1 MVKFKRSGG
10 NRMVR
15 VTYTGKMHIGGSGI
29 GSTAMHQVKPLYK
42 NKMLGK
48 IYAPDIKSP
57 KDASLLHLFW
67 KQIPDIPHPL
77 YLVGDV
83 LFDTITSLEM
93 EEPTI
98 LQTWMNHSYA
108 QMTRY
113 PDAIKIINLFSAHP
127 DVQAKL
133 VGMNVNDP
141 ATAIS
146 LKRQR
151 AELEMA
157 DHILVPSLFALESL
171 REFGLNKKAT
181 VMPFG
186 VDLEKF
192 KPSTTYSVK
201 TFKVIFVGS
210 NWERKGGPQ
219 LLKAW
224 DKLDLKDAEL
234 TICGVQADALGDVG
248 IKENVKVGWVPD
260 LVKTLQQSS
269 LFILPALEDG
279 CPLATHEAMA
289 CGLPAVVTHNTGT
302 KDYITDGKDGWIIES
317 HNVDAIC
324 DVLQNAYDKSRTEL
338 NMMGLEARKTIEKW
352 PWERY
357 EQQYIDFIGDLE

>member
-1 MVKFKRSGG
+1 
-10 NRMVR
+10 MVR
-15 VTYTGKMHIGGSGI
+15 VTYTGKMQIGGSGI
-29 GSTAMHQVKPLYK
+29 GSTAMHQVKPLYT

-48 IYAPDIKSP
+48 IYAPDVKAP
-57 KDASLLHLFW
+57 KDASLLPLFH
-67 KQIPDIPHPL
+67 KQIPDVPHPL

-108 QMTRY
+108 QMNRY

-127 DVQAKL
+127 DVQARL
-133 VGMNVNDP
+133 VGMDVDDP

-171 REFGLNKKAT
+171 KEFGLNKKAT

-192 KPSTTYSVK
+192 NPGDKKFSNLPM
-201 TFKVIFVGS
+201 KVIFVGS
-210 NWERKGGPQ
+210 NWERKGGP
-219 LLKAW
+219 LLIEAW
-224 DKLDLKDAEL
+224 EKLDLKEAEL
-234 TICGVQADALGDVG
+234 TICGISKESLGNQKFPD
-248 IKENVKVGWVPD
+248 NVKVGWVPD
-260 LVKTLQQSS
+260 LVEALQNSS

-302 KDYITDGKDGWIIES
+302 KDYITDGKDGWVIDS
-317 HNVDAIC
+317 HSVDAIC
-324 DVLQNAYDKSRTEL
+324 DVLQYAYDNTIVLSG
-338 NMMGLEARKTIEKW
+338 MGQAARKTIEKW

-357 EQQYIDFIGDLE
+357 EQQYIDFIRGLE

>member
-1 MVKFKRSGG
+1 MK
-10 NRMVR
+10 R
-15 VTYTGKMHIGGSGI
+15 VTYSGKMEIGGSGI
-29 GSTAMHQVKPLYK
+29 GSTAMHQVKPLYT

-48 IYAPDIKSP
+48 IYAPNLKAP
-57 KDASLLHLFW
+57 KDVSMLPLFH
-67 KQIPDIPHPL
+67 KQIPEVPHPL
-77 YLVGDV
+77 YLVGDI

-108 QMTRY
+108 QMNRY

-127 DVQAKL
+127 DVQARL
-133 VGMNVNDP
+133 VGMDVNEP

-157 DHILVPSLFALESL
+157 DHILVPSSFALESL
-171 REFGLNKKAT
+171 KEFGLDKKAT

-192 KPSTTYSVK
+192 TPGDKKFSNLPL
-201 TFKVIFVGS
+201 KVIFVGS

-260 LVKTLQQSS
+260 LVEALQNSS

-302 KDYITDGKDGWIIES
+302 KDYITDGKDGWVIDS
-317 HNVDAIC
+317 HSVDAIC
-324 DVLQNAYDKSRTEL
+324 DVLQYAYDNTVVLSG
-338 NMMGLEARKTIEKW
+338 MGQAARKTIEKW

-357 EQQYIDFIGDLE
+357 EQQYIDFIRGLE